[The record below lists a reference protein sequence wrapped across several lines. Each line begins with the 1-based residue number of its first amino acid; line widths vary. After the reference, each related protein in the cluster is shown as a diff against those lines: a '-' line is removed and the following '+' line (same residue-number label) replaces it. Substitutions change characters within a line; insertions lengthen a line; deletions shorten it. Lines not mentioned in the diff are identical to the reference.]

1 MSWQS
6 LMSGE
11 EVARAGFEFTR
22 VPWNHPLWVLFSSG
36 TTGLPKAIVH
46 GHAGMLIEHLKVV
59 RLHFDLRPGSRL
71 FFYTTTG
78 WMMWNVVVAAL
89 LAGATAVLYDGSPV
103 HSAPDL
109 LWRLAAEVRATHMGA
124 SPTFLTA
131 QQTGGIRPID
141 RYDLNALRMITLSGS
156 PCSPELF
163 AWILD
168 AVKADVWIAS
178 QSGGTEICSAFV
190 GAVPTL
196 PVYAGEIQAR
206 MLGMD
211 VRACSEDGRE
221 LVGQVGELVV
231 RRPFPSMPVQFW
243 NDPGR
248 ERYLATYFRSFPGIW
263 CHGDFIK
270 INERGGCY
278 VYGRSDSTLNRHGVR
293 IGTAEIYRIVE
304 QVPGVADSLVVH
316 CERAGGS
323 HFMPLFIRLTPG
335 VSLDERL
342 ISAIRE
348 RLRRDG
354 SPRHVPDAI
363 HAVQAIPYTLTGKKM
378 EIPVRRILE
387 GQPIDTV
394 ASRDAMANPEALE
407 EIARYRSLI

>member
-1 MSWQS
+1 
-6 LMSGE
+6 
-11 EVARAGFEFTR
+11 
-22 VPWNHPLWVLFSSG
+22 
-36 TTGLPKAIVH
+36 
-46 GHAGMLIEHLKVV
+46 
-59 RLHFDLRPGSRL
+59 
-71 FFYTTTG
+71 
-78 WMMWNVVVAAL
+78 MWNVVVAAL

-103 HSAPDL
+103 HPAPDV
-109 LWRLAAEVRATHMGA
+109 LWRIAADVEATHMGA

-141 RYDLNALRMITLSGS
+141 RYDLHALQMITLSGS

-196 PVYAGEIQAR
+196 PVHAGEIQAR

-211 VRACSEDGRE
+211 VRAWSDDGRE
-221 LVGQVGELVV
+221 LVGEVGELVV
-231 RRPFPSMPVQFW
+231 RRPFPSMPVEFW
-243 NDPGR
+243 SDPNR
-248 ERYLATYFRSFPGIW
+248 ERYLATYFRTFPGVW

-316 CERAGGS
+316 CERADGS
-323 HFMPLFIRLTPG
+323 HFMPLFIRLKPG

-342 ISAIRE
+342 ISTIRE

-363 HAVQAIPYTLTGKKM
+363 HAVPAIPYTLTGKKM

-387 GQPIDTV
+387 GQPVDAV
-394 ASRDAMANPEALE
+394 ASRDAMANPDALE
-407 EIARYRSLI
+407 ELARYRSLI